1 MASGG
6 ARVRSGPP
14 ADPNALSRDRDGK
27 QWTSLPAAGRKGAAP
42 AWPLSRASKRES
54 HLWRESWKR
63 PQAVEWERLQMQVEV
78 ALYVRRLVEAERP
91 DAPVSVGTL
100 VRQYADALG
109 LSIPGLRALRW
120 RIDGDDES
128 SPGAPRGRRQLA
140 DVMQLKVADRGDA

>member
-1 MASGG
+1 
-6 ARVRSGPP
+6 
-14 ADPNALSRDRDGK
+14 
-27 QWTSLPAAGRKGAAP
+27 
-42 AWPLSRASKRES
+42 
-54 HLWRESWKR
+54 
-63 PQAVEWERLQMQVEV
+63 LQMQVEV